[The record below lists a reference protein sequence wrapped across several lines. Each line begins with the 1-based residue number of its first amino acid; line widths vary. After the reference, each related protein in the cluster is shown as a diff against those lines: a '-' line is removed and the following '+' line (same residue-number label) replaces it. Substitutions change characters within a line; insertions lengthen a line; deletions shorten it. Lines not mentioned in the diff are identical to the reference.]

1 MNSHNQQMKINKP
14 WGFFEQLIDN
24 EITTVKLITILAGN
38 RTSLQFHE
46 YRSEKWYVLSGEG
59 IAMAPDQKTI
69 KPGDEISIPKT
80 TIHRLEAITDLQV
93 LEISFGLFQESDIKR
108 LEDDYVR

>member
-1 MNSHNQQMKINKP
+1 MKINKP
-14 WGFFEQLIDN
+14 WGFFEQLTDN
-24 EITTVKLITILAGN
+24 ETTTIKVITILAGN

-46 YRSEKWYVLSGEG
+46 HRSEKWYVLKGEG
-59 IAMAPDQKTI
+59 HAILESKKKIQT
-69 KPGDEISIPKT
+69 GDEISIPKKAV
-80 TIHRLEAITDLQV
+80 HRLEAVTDMKI